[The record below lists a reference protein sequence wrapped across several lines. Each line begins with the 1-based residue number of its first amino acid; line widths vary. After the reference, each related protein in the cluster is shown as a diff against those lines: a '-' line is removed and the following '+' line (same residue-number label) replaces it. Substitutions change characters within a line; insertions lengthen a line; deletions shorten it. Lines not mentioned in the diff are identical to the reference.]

1 MTDFHTIRRDN
12 IIEVLKNEVEP
23 LQHLTRAMDW
33 QKFIPAYFLKWK
45 IRKTFINL
53 DKDLFEQDY
62 QQYYL
67 PSESKPKNIGEPFFL
82 KRFFSRKGII
92 LIHGYMAAPEEIRP
106 LADYLHQHGYNVYGV
121 RMRGHGTAPEDL
133 ASRNWE
139 KWYDSA
145 SRAYIIMKNS
155 VKTFSIAG
163 FSMGG
168 GIALLQAANKPGRF
182 AGVISINAPMK
193 LKNITSKFSSIV
205 VAWNTLLTKIHV
217 DKLKMEF
224 IENKPENPE
233 INYLRNPVRGAYELD
248 TLMRFVENHLKN
260 VVDPALVVQASGDP
274 VVDAVSGQEIF
285 DKLGSRE
292 KQLLR
297 VDANHHGILRGQAAD
312 EVKKKVLEF
321 LER

>member
-1 MTDFHTIRRDN
+1 
-12 IIEVLKNEVEP
+12 
-23 LQHLTRAMDW
+23 
-33 QKFIPAYFLKWK
+33 
-45 IRKTFINL
+45 
-53 DKDLFEQDY
+53 
-62 QQYYL
+62 
-67 PSESKPKNIGEPFFL
+67 
-82 KRFFSRKGII
+82 
-92 LIHGYMAAPEEIRP
+92 
-106 LADYLHQHGYNVYGV
+106 
-121 RMRGHGTAPEDL
+121 
-133 ASRNWE
+133 
-139 KWYDSA
+139 
-145 SRAYIIMKNS
+145 
-155 VKTFSIAG
+155 
-163 FSMGG
+163 
-168 GIALLQAANKPGRF
+168 
-182 AGVISINAPMK
+182 
-193 LKNITSKFSSIV
+193 V